1 MGHAGSG
8 KAYTSKPIN
17 PMKTN
22 PLVTLIFSLIF
33 LVSCTEAFQNKNKV
47 AEEFVDDMKASGV
60 TVGYAANTS
69 AGKGTSKV
77 TTLTFNDVTLNIEDL
92 EENVNEVALKF
103 YNTIPKED
111 LKGETAL
118 EIVTKMKDGEEYTFN
133 FPLKELAIAEELLK
147 NAEAMV
153 QACHDNDSDKIR
165 KLKDDDYLPDDVMAD
180 IYTLNADNAAAFSGQ
195 TYQVKRTG
203 FRFASGEDDPDL
215 RMVTANFAGGNKQM
229 FTDYTVNVD
238 CKTKKVVYIWMKN
251 SE

>member
-1 MGHAGSG
+1 
-8 KAYTSKPIN
+8 
-17 PMKTN
+17 MKTN
-22 PLVTLIFSLIF
+22 PIVF
-33 LVSCTEAFQNKNKV
+33 LLFIGTFLGSCTEAYQNKNKV

-69 AGKGTSKV
+69 TGKGTSKV
-77 TTLTFNDVTLNIEDL
+77 TTLTFSGVTLNIEEL
-92 EENVNEVALKF
+92 EEKVNEVALMF

-118 EIVTKMKDGEEYTFN
+118 EIVTKMKEGGEDYTFN

-165 KLKDDDYLPDDVMAD
+165 KLKDDDYLPEDVMED
-180 IYTLNADNAAAFSGQ
+180 IYALNAENAAAFSGQ
-195 TYQVKRTG
+195 TYQVKRTS
-203 FRFASGEDDPDL
+203 FRFAEGADDPDL
-215 RMVTANFAGGNKQM
+215 RMITANFAGGNKKM
-229 FTDYTVNVD
+229 YTDYTVNVD

>member
-1 MGHAGSG
+1 
-8 KAYTSKPIN
+8 
-17 PMKTN
+17 MKTN
-22 PLVTLIFSLIF
+22 PTVF
-33 LVSCTEAFQNKNKV
+33 LLFIGAFLGSCTEAYQNKNKV

-77 TTLTFNDVTLNIEDL
+77 TTLTFSGVTLNIEDL
-92 EENVNEVALKF
+92 EEKVNEVALKF

-118 EIVTKMKDGEEYTFN
+118 EIVTKMKEGEEYTFN

-165 KLKDDDYLPDDVMAD
+165 KLKDDDYLPEDVMAD
-180 IYTLNADNAAAFSGQ
+180 IYELNAENAAAFSGQ
-195 TYQVKRTG
+195 TYQVKRTS
-203 FRFASGEDDPDL
+203 FRFAAGADDPDL
-215 RMVTANFAGGNKQM
+215 RMITVNFAGGNKKM

>member
-1 MGHAGSG
+1 
-8 KAYTSKPIN
+8 
-17 PMKTN
+17 MKTN
-22 PLVTLIFSLIF
+22 PIVF
-33 LVSCTEAFQNKNKV
+33 LLFIGVFLGSCTDEFKNKNKV

-69 AGKGTSKV
+69 TGKGTSKV
-77 TTLTFNDVTLNIEDL
+77 TTLTFNDVTLNIENL
-92 EENVNEVALKF
+92 EEKVNEVAFMF
-103 YNTIPKED
+103 YSTIPKED

-118 EIVTKMKDGEEYTFN
+118 EIVTKMKEGEEYTFN

-147 NAEAMV
+147 NAETMV

-165 KLKDDDYLPDDVMAD
+165 KLKDEDYLPEDVMDD
-180 IYTLNADNAAAFSGQ
+180 IYTLNAQNSAAFNGK
-195 TYQVKRTG
+195 TYEVKRTG

-215 RMVTANFAGGNKQM
+215 RMITANFAGGNKQM

>member
-1 MGHAGSG
+1 
-8 KAYTSKPIN
+8 
-17 PMKTN
+17 MKTN
-22 PLVTLIFSLIF
+22 PIVLLLFIGAF
-33 LVSCTEAFQNKNKV
+33 LGSCTESYQNKNKV
-47 AEEFVDDMKASGV
+47 AEEFVDEMKASGV

-77 TTLTFNDVTLNIEDL
+77 TTLTFNDVTLNIDDL
-92 EENVNEVALKF
+92 EATVNEVALSF
-103 YNTIPKED
+103 YKTIPKED

-118 EIVTKMKDGEEYTFN
+118 EIVTKMKEGEEYTFN
-133 FPLKELAIAEELLK
+133 FPLKELAIADELLK

-153 QACHDNDSDKIR
+153 QACHDNDSDAIR
-165 KLKDDDYLPDDVMAD
+165 KLKDDDYLPEDVMAD
-180 IYTLNADNAAAFSGQ
+180 IYTLNAENAAAFSGQ

-215 RMVTANFAGGNKQM
+215 RMITANFAGGNKKM
-229 FTDYTVNVD
+229 YTDYTVNVE